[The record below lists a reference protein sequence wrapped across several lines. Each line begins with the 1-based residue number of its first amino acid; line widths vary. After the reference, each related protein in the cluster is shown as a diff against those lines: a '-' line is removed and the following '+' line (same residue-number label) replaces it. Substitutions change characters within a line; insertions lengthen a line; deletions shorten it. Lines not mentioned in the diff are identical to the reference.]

1 MSVEQRYRW
10 IYKPLVAAACLAP
23 LAWLTARAAAVGDL
37 SLGPDPSRELLHSL
51 GRTALNLLWVTLLVS
66 PARQWLR
73 APQLLRLRR
82 MLGLFA
88 FAYAV
93 LHFLVYAVLEL
104 ELDPGRLGSE
114 LAKRPYILIG
124 SLALL
129 GMLPLTLTSTSAMMR
144 RLGRQWQRL
153 HRLVYA
159 VAVLALWHFWWQTRA
174 DLREPLLYALI
185 LTVLLGW
192 RLWQSARVTS
202 KSAPARVP
210 ERT

>member
-1 MSVEQRYRW
+1 VNVEQRYRW
-10 IYKPLVAAACLAP
+10 VYKPIVAIGCAAP
-23 LAWLTARAAAVGDL
+23 LAWLTARAMGLAGL
-37 SLGPDPSRELLHSL
+37 SLGADPARELLHAL
-51 GRTALNLLWVTLLVS
+51 GTTALNLLWLTLLVS

-88 FAYAV
+88 FTYAA
-93 LHFLVYAVLEL
+93 LHFTVYLVLDL
-104 ELDPGRLGSE
+104 ELDLARLGAD

-129 GMLPLTLTSTSAMMR
+129 GLLPLAVTSTQSMMR
-144 RLGRQWQRL
+144 RLGRHWQRL

-159 VAVLALWHFWWQTRA
+159 VALLALWHFWWQTRA
-174 DLREPLLYALI
+174 DFREPMLYALG
-185 LTVLLGW
+185 LAVLLGW
-192 RLWQSARVTS
+192 RLWRRGGITS
-202 KSAPARVP
+202 RSAPARAP